1 MKPRLLFI
9 EPTPQIRGF
18 FEGLLEGQRFRW
30 DQDFLA
36 EITNIDDPHLKN
48 LSIAVIGGDIISLS
62 NTLAMLQEIEALRKI
77 PILSLN
83 NALTSEEKSQLLS
96 MGTHDFIHYPIDA
109 EELFVRLN
117 NALLLKKINDRNIES
132 LKRVTD
138 LEKINKESIAAKK
151 EAEESNQT
159 KSIFLANMSH
169 ELRTPLNAII
179 GYSELLQDVAEDV
192 EVEEDFV
199 PDLKKINGA
208 GEHLLNL
215 INDILDLSKIEAGKM
230 QLFPEDCEVDNLIEE
245 VSTTVS
251 PMMGKNGNQFKI
263 DSEENLGS
271 IKVDTT
277 RLRQVLMNILSNAA
291 KFTQKGEV
299 LLKVFRDKCEE
310 NDWMIFRVKDTGV
323 GINPEQINNLFKS
336 YAQADPSVAKYY
348 GGTGLGLAISQS
360 FCYMMGGAISVESA
374 LGDGSTFTIKL
385 PAK

>member
-9 EPTPQIRGF
+9 EPTAQIRGF
-18 FEGLLEGQRFRW
+18 FEGLLEGQKFRW
-30 DQDFLA
+30 DQEFLA
-36 EITNIDDPHLKN
+36 EVTSAEAPCLQN
-48 LSIAVIGGDIISLS
+48 LSIAVIGGDMISLS
-62 NTLAMLQEIEALRKI
+62 NTFALLKKVEALRKI
-77 PILSLN
+77 PILTLN

-96 MGTHDFIHYPIDA
+96 MGAHDFIHYPIDA

-132 LKRVTD
+132 LKRITD
-138 LEKINKESIAAKK
+138 LEKINEESIVAKK
-151 EAEESNQT
+151 EAEESNRI
-159 KSIFLANMSH
+159 KSVFLANMSH

-251 PMMGKNGNQFKI
+251 PMMGKNGNEFKI

-271 IKVDTT
+271 ITVDTT
-277 RLRQVLMNILSNAA
+277 RLRQVLMNVLSNAA

-299 LLKVFRDKCEE
+299 MLKVFRDKCEE
-310 NDWMIFRVKDTGV
+310 NDWMIFRIKDTGV

-336 YAQADPSVAKYY
+336 YAQADPSVAKKF

-360 FCYMMGGAISVESA
+360 FCCMMGGAISVESA
-374 LGDGSTFTIKL
+374 LGNGSTFTIKL
-385 PAK
+385 PTK

>member
-9 EPTPQIRGF
+9 EPTAQIRGF
-18 FEGLLEGQRFRW
+18 FEGLLEGQKFRW
-30 DQDFLA
+30 DQEFLA
-36 EITNIDDPHLKN
+36 EVTSIDDPCLQN
-48 LSIAVIGGDIISLS
+48 LSIAVIGGDMISLS
-62 NTLAMLQEIEALRKI
+62 NTLAILKKVEALRKI

-96 MGTHDFIHYPIDA
+96 LGTHDFINYPIDA
-109 EELFVRLN
+109 EELFARLN
-117 NALLLKKINDRNIES
+117 NSLLLKKINDRNIDS
-132 LKRVTD
+132 FKRITD
-138 LEKINKESIAAKK
+138 LEKTNEELITAKK
-151 EAEESNQT
+151 EAEESNQA
-159 KSIFLANMSH
+159 KSVFLANMSH
-169 ELRTPLNAII
+169 ELRTPLNAIL

-230 QLFPEDCEVDNLIEE
+230 QLFPEDCEVENLIEE

-251 PMMGKNGNQFKI
+251 PMMGKNGNEFKI
-263 DSEENLGS
+263 DSEEDLGS
-271 IKVDTT
+271 ITVDTT
-277 RLRQVLMNILSNAA
+277 RLRQVLMNVLSNAA

-299 LLKVFRDKCEE
+299 MLKVFRDKCEE

-323 GINPEQINNLFKS
+323 GINPDHINKLFKS
-336 YAQADPSVAKYY
+336 YAQADPSVAKKY

-360 FCYMMGGAISVESA
+360 FCCMMGGAISVESVI
-374 LGDGSTFTIKL
+374 GNGSTFTIKL

>member
-1 MKPRLLFI
+1 M
-9 EPTPQIRGF
+9 T
-18 FEGLLEGQRFRW
+18 
-30 DQDFLA
+30 
-36 EITNIDDPHLKN
+36 
-48 LSIAVIGGDIISLS
+48 SLS
-62 NTLAMLQEIEALRKI
+62 NTLAMLKKVDELRKI

-117 NALLLKKINDRNIES
+117 NSLLLKKLNDRNIES
-132 LKRVTD
+132 FKRITD
-138 LEKINKESIAAKK
+138 LEKINEESIVAKK

-159 KSIFLANMSH
+159 KSVFLANMSH

-199 PDLKKINGA
+199 PDLKKIHGA

-251 PMMGKNGNQFKI
+251 PMMGKNGNEFKI

-271 IKVDTT
+271 ITVDTT
-277 RLRQVLMNILSNAA
+277 RLRQVLMNVLSNAA

-336 YAQADPSVAKYY
+336 YAQADPSVAKKF

-360 FCYMMGGAISVESA
+360 FCCMMGGAISVESA

-385 PAK
+385 PTK